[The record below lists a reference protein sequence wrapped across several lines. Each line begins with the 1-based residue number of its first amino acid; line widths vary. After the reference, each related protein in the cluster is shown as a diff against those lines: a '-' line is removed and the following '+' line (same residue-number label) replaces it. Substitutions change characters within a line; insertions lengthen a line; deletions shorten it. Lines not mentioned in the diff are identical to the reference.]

1 MAYADLDGIHVPA
14 AGNRPPASWGL
25 QVNANFDAIYDDVL
39 AKLGVWTSWTPSV
52 VQSSSVSKTVAYGR
66 YLKLGRLVI
75 CQTILAIT
83 GSGSSATAITVS
95 VPVTAANGGNLPCG
109 SGFFYEA
116 TGNVSYPLTVL
127 LKTTGTF
134 GFYTTASSIAQLG
147 ETGSASNVALA
158 SGDSIN
164 LFATYEA
171 AS

>member
-1 MAYADLDGIHVPA
+1 MAYSDLDSIHVPA
-14 AGNRPPASWGL
+14 AGNRAPASWGL
-25 QVNANFDAIYDDVL
+25 QVNANFDAVYDDVL
-39 AKLGVWTSWTPSV
+39 AKLGQWTTWTPTITQAGSI
-52 VQSSSVSKTVAYGR
+52 SKTMFYGR
-66 YLKLGRLVI
+66 YIKLGRIVI
-75 CQTILAIT
+75 CQAIMSIT

-95 VPVTAANGGNLPCG
+95 VPVTAAYGGNLPCG

-116 TGNVSYPLTVL
+116 TGNVSYPLTTL

-134 GFYTTASSIAQLG
+134 GFYTTTNSISQLG